1 MRRISLAFMVLAV
14 LMFTINLFAGDAKYV
29 GVSKCKTCHKQEKYG
44 DQYTLWEKG
53 PHANAMKSLSSK
65 EALEYAEKNKIAD
78 PAKDAGCLSCHST
91 QAAVDAKMVDPKGKL
106 TMEEGV
112 SCESCHGPGSEYKS
126 PKLMKKSAYDEDFAA
141 AHKATMAAGLVEPTE
156 KVCVTCHNEKNP
168 FHKPFKFA
176 EYAKKIAHPVPYRK

>member
-91 QAAVDAKMVDPKGKL
+91 QAAVDAKMAALKEKLGK
-106 TMEEGV
+106 
-112 SCESCHGPGSEYKS
+112 
-126 PKLMKKSAYDEDFAA
+126 
-141 AHKATMAAGLVEPTE
+141 
-156 KVCVTCHNEKNP
+156 
-168 FHKPFKFA
+168 
-176 EYAKKIAHPVPYRK
+176 